1 MECVQYSKKQ
11 RLKQFEPRMIYS
23 LKQAAEATG
32 KSKATVLRAL
42 QGGKISGKKDESGEW
57 KIDPAEL
64 HRVFPPSQK
73 GTSCTI
79 ADKPHE
85 IIALQREIAI
95 LREERDRERRQL
107 QDTIDDLRH
116 RLDEAE
122 GERRRVQA
130 QMISLVTDRRS
141 FWQRLKGGPPER

>member
-1 MECVQYSKKQ
+1 MT
-11 RLKQFEPRMIYS
+11 YS

-42 QGGKISGKKDESGEW
+42 QSGKILGKKNENGEW

-73 GTSCTI
+73 DTTRTI
-79 ADKPHE
+79 ANNQHE
-85 IIALQREIAI
+85 IIALQREAAI

-130 QMISLVTDRRS
+130 QMTSLVTDRRS
-141 FWQRLKGGPPER
+141 FWQRLKGGPER

>member
-64 HRVFPPSQK
+64 HRVFPLSQK
-73 GTSCTI
+73 DTPRTI

-130 QMISLVTDRRS
+130 QMTSLVTDRRS